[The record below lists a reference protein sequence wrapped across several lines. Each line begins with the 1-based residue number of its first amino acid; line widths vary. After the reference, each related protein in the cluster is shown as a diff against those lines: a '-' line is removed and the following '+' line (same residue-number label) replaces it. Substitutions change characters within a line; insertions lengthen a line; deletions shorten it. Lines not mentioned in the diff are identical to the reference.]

1 MPVLPRLQ
9 SDFGPD
15 RTEVREKQIKAM
27 VPEMPNGGTVRAK
40 AGSAARRTDYTGK
53 EDGYVG
59 RIFNPAMPEPDC
71 KSGLPSFVL
80 GEYPGEDQ
88 LMRIEIIDL
97 HKHFGPTRAVNGITF
112 SFESG
117 QIFGF
122 VGPNGA
128 GKSTT
133 MRILATL
140 DEPTAGDA
148 CVDGV
153 SLVEEPEK
161 AHQLVGYVPDALPE
175 HRDISVHEYLDFFAR
190 SYGLRGGK
198 RRRVVEEI
206 EEFTNLNGIREKHIN
221 ALSKGMKNR
230 VSVARALVHN
240 PPVLVMDE
248 PASGLDPRARIE
260 LRELLRVLAGQG
272 KAILISSHILTELAE
287 ICNGAVFIERGK
299 ILQAGTLEQLLSQH
313 VLERTVVIRS
323 LGPVEKLHKHLLVQ
337 PDVEAVRLVD
347 QAVEVD
353 VAGDDEACCDLLE
366 RLIKDG
372 YRILEF
378 RPRRADL
385 EQIFM
390 TVTKGDVA

>member
-1 MPVLPRLQ
+1 
-9 SDFGPD
+9 
-15 RTEVREKQIKAM
+15 
-27 VPEMPNGGTVRAK
+27 
-40 AGSAARRTDYTGK
+40 
-53 EDGYVG
+53 
-59 RIFNPAMPEPDC
+59 
-71 KSGLPSFVL
+71 
-80 GEYPGEDQ
+80 
-88 LMRIEIIDL
+88 MRIEIVDL
-97 HKHFGPTRAVNGITF
+97 HKHFGDTRAVNGISF
-112 SFESG
+112 AFESG

-140 DEPTAGDA
+140 DEPTSGDA
-148 CVDGV
+148 LVDGV

-161 AHQLVGYVPDALPE
+161 AHKLVGYVPDALPD

-190 SYGLRGGK
+190 SYGLRGDK
-198 RRRVVEEI
+198 RRRVLEEI
-206 EEFTNLNGIREKHIN
+206 EEFTNLNGIREKHVN

-230 VSVARALVHN
+230 VSVARALIHN
-240 PPVLVMDE
+240 PPVLIMDE

-260 LRELLRVLAGQG
+260 LRELLKVLAAQG

-287 ICNGAVFIERGK
+287 ICNGAVFIERGT
-299 ILQAGTLEQLLSQH
+299 ILQAGTLEQLLQQH
-313 VLERTVVIRS
+313 AGQRTVVIRS
-323 LGPVEKLHKHLLVQ
+323 LGPVEQLHKHLLLQ
-337 PDVEAVRLVD
+337 PDVEAVRLID

-353 VAGDDEACCDLLE
+353 VAGSDETCCDLLG
-366 RLIKDG
+366 RLIHDG

-390 TVTKGDVA
+390 NVTRGEVA